1 MPVGHCLYLP
11 FRPADG
17 IVRNRREGE
26 DCFGAYCGEGNRI
39 GCECGSRSAFETMK
53 RLLSYL
59 LLLPIYFLPEVY
71 FAHDFPFVQIYSY
84 LFSICS

>member
-1 MPVGHCLYLP
+1 MKTALA
-11 FRPADG
+11 R
-17 IVRNRREGE
+17 IVEKVTVSDAE
-26 DCFGAYCGEGNRI
+26 
-39 GCECGSRSAFETMK
+39 SRSAYETMK

-59 LLLPIYFLPEVY
+59 LLLPIYFLPEVH